1 MSAGPWMVPFRLLG
15 SRVRSGEGDTRGVD
29 LPGIGCWWT
38 PANDALPSRRA
49 GYYGLSP
56 PVNGTPRIGLA
67 RSRHPSK
74 PVSSHGPEPARSLRP
89 GSADGCRHRRRDG
102 SRFVSTH
109 TRHRRRDGSRFVSTD
124 ARHRGR
130 HTLHRGRSRRR
141 SRSCRR
147 GRSRSR
153 GCSRRRT
160 GGLGRASC
168 GTGRALGRGRGRL
181 GGRGLGRI
189 FVGVPASTTDEQRYA
204 QPDRRESGESSSI
217 LEHRARGE
225 HVDTSF
231 CDSREPCRSAV
242 VNGATVSDMLTRRQR
257 RPILSRDG

>member
-1 MSAGPWMVPFRLLG
+1 M
-15 SRVRSGEGDTRGVD
+15 D
-29 LPGIGCWWT
+29 LSGIGCWWT
-38 PANDALPSRRA
+38 PANNALPSQRA
-49 GYYGLSP
+49 GHYGLSP
-56 PVNGTPRIGLA
+56 PVNGTPRIGRT
-67 RSRHPSK
+67 RSSHASE
-74 PVSSHGPEPARSLRP
+74 PVSRQSHEPAQSLRP

-102 SRFVSTH
+102 SRY
-109 TRHRRRDGSRFVSTD
+109 VSTD

-189 FVGVPASTTDEQRYA
+189 FVGVPASTTDEQRRA
-204 QPDRRESGESSSI
+204 QPERRESGESSSI

-242 VNGATVSDMLTRRQR
+242 VDGATVSDMLTRRQR
-257 RPILSRDG
+257 RRSLVRRGVLAAHTERGRVTWNGPRFIPGTPLDLLTDAEIAWTSLGSQ